1 MRVFVTGATGFIVG
15 EVARRLRARGD
26 EVVALVRDPDRVQ
39 GLDYELVRGDLGDAG
54 AIRHGLAGCDA
65 AVHGAAVYQ
74 VGVSGKAAAAMREA
88 NVGGTER
95 VLGAALELGTAK
107 VVHVSTI
114 AVFGNTQGQ
123 IVDETSAPA
132 SPPLAVYDETK
143 REAHEVATRL
153 IGSGLPCAIVQPGAV
168 YGPGDPSQLGGT
180 LRRVAAG
187 RMPLIA
193 FADCGLNAVH
203 RDDVA
208 GGILLALD
216 RGRAG
221 EAYVLGGELTTLG
234 AMAATVARVTGHRAP
249 HSLPPSLLRG
259 IARVSPRFRDLVAS
273 SDGVTYWA
281 SDEKARREL
290 GYAPRGM
297 EQGLKDTLAAEG
309 LLQSSP
315 LPHRQRS

>member
-1 MRVFVTGATGFIVG
+1 MWKANRVRVFVTGATGFIVG
-15 EVARRLRARGD
+15 EVVRRLRARGD
-26 EVVALVRDPDRVQ
+26 AVVALVRDPSRAQ
-39 GLDYELVRGDLGDAG
+39 GLDCELILGDLGDTE
-54 AIRHGLAGCDA
+54 AIHRGLDGCDA
-65 AVHGAAVYQ
+65 AVHGAAVYR
-74 VGVSGKAAAAMREA
+74 VGVSGKDAAAMRDA

-95 VLGAALELGTAK
+95 VLGAALELGTPK

-114 AVFGNTQGQ
+114 AVFGDTHGQ
-123 IVDETSAPA
+123 VVDETSGPT

-143 REAHEVATRL
+143 REAHEIASRLVAA
-153 IGSGLPCAIVQPGAV
+153 GLPCAIVQPGAV

-216 RGRAG
+216 RGRVG
-221 EAYVLGGELTTLG
+221 EAYVLGGELTTIG
-234 AMAATVARVTGHRAP
+234 AMAGVVARLTRHRAP
-249 HSLPPSLLRG
+249 RSLPPALLRAA
-259 IARVSPRFRDLVAS
+259 ARVSPRVRDLVAS

-281 SDEKARREL
+281 SDAKARSEL
-290 GYAPRGM
+290 GYAPR
-297 EQGLKDTLAAEG
+297 ELEPGLRATLAAEG
-309 LLQSSP
+309 LL
-315 LPHRQRS
+315 

>member
-1 MRVFVTGATGFIVG
+1 MRVFVTGATGFIGG
-15 EVARRLRARGD
+15 EVVRRLRRRGD
-26 EVVALVRDPDRVQ
+26 EVVALVRSPERAK
-39 GLDYELVRGDLGDAG
+39 GLDCELVQGDLGDAD
-54 AIRHGLAGCDA
+54 AIRRGLEGCDA

-74 VGVSGKAAAAMREA
+74 VGVSGKAAAAMRDA
-88 NVGGTER
+88 NVGGTEL

-107 VVHVSTI
+107 VVHVSTV
-114 AVFGNTQGQ
+114 AVFGDTHGQ
-123 IVDETSAPA
+123 VVDETSGPA

-153 IGSGLPCAIVQPGAV
+153 VAAGLPCAIVQPGAV

-180 LRRVAAG
+180 MRRVAAG

-208 GGILLALD
+208 DGILLALD

-221 EAYVLGGELTTLG
+221 ESYVLGGELTTLG
-234 AMAATVARVTGHRAP
+234 AMAATVARLAGRRAP
-249 HSLPPSLLRG
+249 RTLPPSLLRAAG
-259 IARVSPRFRDLVAS
+259 RLSPSFRDLVAS

-281 SDEKARREL
+281 SDAKARSEL
-290 GYAPRGM
+290 GYAPRELEPGLEGM
-297 EQGLKDTLAAEG
+297 LTAEG
-309 LLQSSP
+309 LL
-315 LPHRQRS
+315 

>member
-15 EVARRLRARGD
+15 EVARRLRARVD
-26 EVVALVRDPDRVQ
+26 EVVALVRDPARAQ
-39 GLDYELVRGDLGDAG
+39 GLGYELVEGDLGDAD
-54 AIRHGLAGCDA
+54 AIRRGLEGCDA

-95 VLGAALELGTAK
+95 VLGTALELGTAK
-107 VVHVSTI
+107 VVYVSTV
-114 AVFGNTQGQ
+114 AVFGNTHGQ
-123 IVDETSAPA
+123 VVDETSGPA

-143 REAHEVATRL
+143 REAHELAAGL
-153 IGSGLPCAIVQPGAV
+153 IAAGLPCAIVQPGAV

-216 RGRAG
+216 RGRVG
-221 EAYVLGGELTTLG
+221 EAYVLGGELTTIG
-234 AMAATVARVTGHRAP
+234 AVAGAVARLTGHRAP
-249 HSLPPSLLRG
+249 RSLPPALLR
-259 IARVSPRFRDLVAS
+259 AAASVSPRVRDLVAS

-281 SDEKARREL
+281 SDAKARSEL
-290 GYAPRGM
+290 GYAPR
-297 EQGLKDTLAAEG
+297 ELEPGLRETLAAEG
-309 LLQSSP
+309 LL
-315 LPHRQRS
+315 

>member
-26 EVVALVRDPDRVQ
+26 DVVALVRDPARAA
-39 GLDYELVRGDLGDAG
+39 GLDCVLVEGDLGDAA
-54 AIRHGLAGCDA
+54 AIRRGLDRCDA

-74 VGVSGKAAAAMREA
+74 VGVSGKAAAAMRET

-95 VLGAALELGTAK
+95 VLATALELGISK
-107 VVHVSTI
+107 VVHVSTV
-114 AVFGNTQGQ
+114 AVFGNTHGQ
-123 IVDETSAPA
+123 IVDETSGPT

-143 REAHEVATRL
+143 REAHEVAVRL
-153 IGSGLPCAIVQPGAV
+153 IATGLPCVITQPGAV

-187 RMPLIA
+187 RMPLIGL
-193 FADCGLNAVH
+193 DDVGLNAVH

-208 GGILLALD
+208 DGILLALD
-216 RGRAG
+216 RGRVG

-234 AMAATVARVTGHRAP
+234 AMAKTVARLAGRRAP
-249 HSLPPSLLRG
+249 HSIPPQILRG
-259 IARVSPRFRDLVAS
+259 AAKLSPRFRDLVVS

-281 SDEKARREL
+281 SDAKARSEL
-290 GYAPRGM
+290 GYAPREL
-297 EQGLKDTLAAEG
+297 EQGLRETFI
-309 LLQSSP
+309 S
-315 LPHRQRS
+315 

>member
-1 MRVFVTGATGFIVG
+1 LEGHIWKANLVRVFVTGATGFIVG

-26 EVVALVRDPDRVQ
+26 DIVALVRNPTRVR
-39 GLDYELVRGDLGDAG
+39 GLDCKVVQGDLGDAD
-54 AIRHGLAGCDA
+54 AIRRGLEGCDA

-88 NVGGTER
+88 NVAGTER
-95 VLGAALELGTAK
+95 VLGAALELGIPK
-107 VVHVSTI
+107 VVYVSTV
-114 AVFGNTQGQ
+114 AVFGNTHGQ
-123 IVDETSAPA
+123 VVDETSGPV

-143 REAHEVATRL
+143 REAHMVAGRL
-153 IGSGLPCAIVQPGAV
+153 IAAGLPCMIVQPGGV

-208 GGILLALD
+208 DGILLALD
-216 RGRAG
+216 RGRVG

-234 AMAATVARVTGHRAP
+234 AMAATVARLAERRTPR
-249 HSLPPSLLRG
+249 SLPSAALRLV
-259 IARVSPRFRDLVAS
+259 ALVSPRFRDLVAS

-281 SDEKARREL
+281 SDTKARQEL
-290 GYAPRGM
+290 GYAPRGL
-297 EQGLKDTLAAEG
+297 EQGLRQTLAADG
-309 LLQSSP
+309 LL
-315 LPHRQRS
+315 

>member
-15 EVARRLRARGD
+15 EVARRLRGRGD
-26 EVVALVRDPDRVQ
+26 EVVALVRNPERAR
-39 GLDYELVRGDLGDAG
+39 GLDCELVQGDLGDTD
-54 AIRHGLAGCDA
+54 AIRRGLEGCDA

-74 VGVSGKAAAAMREA
+74 VGVSGKDAAAMREA

-95 VLGAALELGTAK
+95 VLGAALELGTPK
-107 VVHVSTI
+107 VVYVSTV
-114 AVFGNTQGQ
+114 AVFGNTRGQ
-123 IVDETSAPA
+123 VVDETSGPV

-143 REAHEVATRL
+143 REAHETAARL
-153 IGSGLPCAIVQPGAV
+153 IAIGLPCAIVQPGGV

-208 GGILLALD
+208 DGILLALD
-216 RGRAG
+216 RGRPG

-234 AMAATVARVTGHRAP
+234 RMAETVALLAGRRAPRSLPAELLRMAAK
-249 HSLPPSLLRG
+249 L
-259 IARVSPRFRDLVAS
+259 SPRVRDLVAS

-281 SDEKARREL
+281 SDAKARSEL
-290 GYAPRGM
+290 GYAPRGL
-297 EQGLKDTLAAEG
+297 ERGLRDTLAA
-309 LLQSSP
+309 
-315 LPHRQRS
+315 

>member
-26 EVVALVRDPDRVQ
+26 EVVALVRDPDRAQ
-39 GLDYELVRGDLGDAG
+39 DLDYELVRGDLGDAG

-88 NVGGTER
+88 NVDGTEL
-95 VLGAALELGTAK
+95 VLGTALELGTAK

-114 AVFGNTQGQ
+114 AVFGNTHGQ
-123 IVDETSAPA
+123 IVDETSGPV

-143 REAHEVATRL
+143 REAHEVASRL
-153 IGSGLPCAIVQPGAV
+153 IATGLPCAIVQPGAV

-208 GGILLALD
+208 DGILLALD

-234 AMAATVARVTGHRAP
+234 AMAATVARLTGHRAP

-281 SDEKARREL
+281 SDAKARSEL
-290 GYAPRGM
+290 GYAPRRM
-297 EQGLKDTLAAEG
+297 EEGLRDTLAADG
-309 LLQSSP
+309 LL
-315 LPHRQRS
+315 

>member
-15 EVARRLRARGD
+15 EVVRRLRARGD
-26 EVVALVRDPDRVQ
+26 EVVALVRDPERAK
-39 GLDYELVRGDLGDAG
+39 GLDCELVQGDLGDAD
-54 AIRHGLAGCDA
+54 AIRRGLEGCDA

-74 VGVSGKAAAAMREA
+74 VGVSGKDAVAMREA

-107 VVHVSTI
+107 VIYVSTI
-114 AVFGNTQGQ
+114 AVFGNTRGQ
-123 IVDETSAPA
+123 IVDETSGPA

-143 REAHEVATRL
+143 REAHDVAARL
-153 IGSGLPCAIVQPGAV
+153 IAIGLPCAIVQPGAV

-208 GGILLALD
+208 DGILLALD
-216 RGRAG
+216 RGRVG

-234 AMAATVARVTGHRAP
+234 AMAATVARLAGRREP
-249 HSLPPSLLRG
+249 RSLPPSLLRG
-259 IARVSPRFRDLVAS
+259 VARVSPRFRDLVAS

-281 SDEKARREL
+281 SDAKARSEL
-290 GYAPRGM
+290 GYAPR
-297 EQGLKDTLAAEG
+297 ELEPGLKETFV
-309 LLQSSP
+309 S
-315 LPHRQRS
+315 

>member
-1 MRVFVTGATGFIVG
+1 MWKANRVRVFVTGATGFIVG
-15 EVARRLRARGD
+15 EVVRRLRARGD
-26 EVVALVRDPDRVQ
+26 DVAALVRDPARAR
-39 GLDYELVRGDLGDAG
+39 GLDCELVQGDLGDAD
-54 AIRHGLAGCDA
+54 AIRRGLEGCDA
-65 AVHGAAVYQ
+65 AVHGAAVYE
-74 VGVSGKAAAAMREA
+74 VGVSGKAADAMREA

-107 VVHVSTI
+107 VVHVSTV
-114 AVFGNTQGQ
+114 AVFGNTHGQ
-123 IVDETSAPA
+123 VVDETSGPA

-143 REAHEVATRL
+143 REAHEVAARL
-153 IGSGLPCAIVQPGAV
+153 IASGLPCAIVQPGAV

-208 GGILLALD
+208 DGILLALD

-234 AMAATVARVTGHRAP
+234 AMAETVARLTDHRAP
-249 HSLPPSLLRG
+249 RSLPPSLLRAVG
-259 IARVSPRFRDLVAS
+259 RISPRVRDLVAS

-281 SDEKARREL
+281 SDQKARSEL
-290 GYAPRGM
+290 GYAPR
-297 EQGLKDTLAAEG
+297 ELEPGLKETFV
-309 LLQSSP
+309 P
-315 LPHRQRS
+315 

>member
-15 EVARRLRARGD
+15 EVARRLRGRGD
-26 EVVALVRDPDRVQ
+26 TVVALVRDPKRAG
-39 GLDYELVRGDLGDAG
+39 GLDCELVQGDLGDDA
-54 AIRHGLAGCDA
+54 AIRRGLEGCDA

-74 VGVSGKAAAAMREA
+74 VGVSGKDAVAMREA

-107 VVHVSTI
+107 VVYVSTV
-114 AVFGNTQGQ
+114 AVFGNTHGE
-123 IVDETSAPA
+123 IVDETSGPA

-143 REAHEVATRL
+143 REAHEVAARL
-153 IGSGLPCAIVQPGAV
+153 IGAGLPCAIVQPGAV
-168 YGPGDPSQLGGT
+168 YGPGDSSQLGGT

-208 GGILLALD
+208 DGILLALD
-216 RGRAG
+216 RGRTG

-234 AMAATVARVTGHRAP
+234 AMAATVARLTGHRTP
-249 HSLPPSLLRG
+249 RSLPPSLLRAA
-259 IARVSPRFRDLVAS
+259 ARLSPSLRDLVAS

-281 SDEKARREL
+281 SDEKARNEL
-290 GYAPRGM
+290 GYAPRDV
-297 EQGLKDTLAAEG
+297 EQGLRDTFAL
-309 LLQSSP
+309 
-315 LPHRQRS
+315 

>member
-26 EVVALVRDPDRVQ
+26 EVVALVRNPERAH
-39 GLDYELVRGDLGDAG
+39 GLDCELVQGDLGDAG
-54 AIRHGLAGCDA
+54 AIRRGLEGCDA

-74 VGVSGKAAAAMREA
+74 VGVAGKNAAAMREA

-95 VLGAALELGTAK
+95 VLGAALELGIPK
-107 VVHVSTI
+107 VVHVSTV
-114 AVFGNTQGQ
+114 AVFGNTRGQ
-123 IVDETSAPA
+123 VVDETSGPV
-132 SPPLAVYDETK
+132 SRPLAVYDETK
-143 REAHEVATRL
+143 REAHEVAGRL
-153 IGSGLPCAIVQPGAV
+153 IAAGLPCVIAQPGAV

-187 RMPLIA
+187 RMPVIA
-193 FADCGLNAVH
+193 FGDCGLNAVH

-208 GGILLALD
+208 DGILLALD
-216 RGRAG
+216 RGSPG

-234 AMAATVARVTGHRAP
+234 AMAATVARLSGRRTPR
-249 HSLPPSLLRG
+249 SLPPATLRLV
-259 IARVSPRFRDLVAS
+259 ARLSPRFRDLVAS

-281 SDEKARREL
+281 SDAKARREL

-297 EQGLKDTLAAEG
+297 EQGLRDTFAV
-309 LLQSSP
+309 
-315 LPHRQRS
+315 

>member
-1 MRVFVTGATGFIVG
+1 VRVFVTGATGFIVG
-15 EVARRLRARGD
+15 EVARRLRGRGD
-26 EVVALVRDPDRVQ
+26 EVVALVRNAERGRRLDCKVVQ
-39 GLDYELVRGDLGDAG
+39 GDLGDVE
-54 AIRHGLAGCDA
+54 AIRRGLEGCDA

-88 NVGGTER
+88 NVEGTER
-95 VLGAALELGTAK
+95 VLGAALELGIPK
-107 VVHVSTI
+107 VVYISTV
-114 AVFGNTQGQ
+114 AVFGNTRGKV
-123 IVDETSAPA
+123 VDETSGPV

-143 REAHEVATRL
+143 REAHAVAGRL
-153 IGSGLPCAIVQPGAV
+153 IGAGLPCSIVQPGGV

-216 RGRAG
+216 RGRIG

-234 AMAATVARVTGHRAP
+234 AMAATVALLAGRRVPR
-249 HSLPPSLLRG
+249 SLPSVALRLVGLL
-259 IARVSPRFRDLVAS
+259 SPRFRDLVAS

-281 SDEKARREL
+281 SDAKARREL
-290 GYAPRGM
+290 GYAPRGL
-297 EQGLKDTLAAEG
+297 EQGLRQTLAADG
-309 LLQSSP
+309 LL
-315 LPHRQRS
+315 

>member
-1 MRVFVTGATGFIVG
+1 M
-15 EVARRLRARGD
+15 
-26 EVVALVRDPDRVQ
+26 ALVRDPGRAE
-39 GLDYELVRGDLGDAG
+39 GLGCELVRGDLGDDD
-54 AIRHGLAGCDA
+54 AIRRGFEGCDA
-65 AVHGAAVYQ
+65 AVHGAAVYR
-74 VGVSGKAAAAMREA
+74 VGVSGKDAAAMREA

-95 VLGAALELGTAK
+95 VLGTALELGTAK
-107 VVHVSTI
+107 AVYVSTI
-114 AVFGNTQGQ
+114 AVFGNTHGRT
-123 IVDETSAPA
+123 VDETSAPV

-143 REAHEVATRL
+143 REAHEAAERL
-153 IGSGLPCAIVQPGAV
+153 IARGLPCSIVQPGAV

-216 RGRAG
+216 RGRIG

-234 AMAATVARVTGHRAP
+234 AVAATVARLTRHRTP
-249 HSLPPSLLRG
+249 RSLPSSLLRVG
-259 IARVSPRFRDLVAS
+259 ARLSPGFRDLVAS

-281 SDEKARREL
+281 SDAKARGEL
-290 GYAPRGM
+290 GYAPRGT
-297 EQGLKDTLAAEG
+297 EEGLRDTLAAEG
-309 LLQSSP
+309 LL
-315 LPHRQRS
+315 